1 MAEITKENL
10 IAMGV
15 IDPEDKSEFDSDA
28 VREQVKVRDAE
39 AIKALDAYR
48 REKRLTRK

>member
-1 MAEITKENL
+1 MTDITKENL

-15 IDPEDKSEFDSDA
+15 IDPEDRSEFDAEA
-28 VREQVKVRDAE
+28 VREQVAARDAA

-48 REKRLTRK
+48 REKRLAKK